1 MKKPIK
7 LWKHHAIFE
16 IVHLEAGVLKGQ
28 FPKEFSKKVTAP
40 RPCDRSAPPFIV
52 IIVRMVQV
60 LAVAT
65 NGYFPLSDFPTMNSL
80 SRDELTG

>member
-40 RPCDRSAPPFIV
+40 RPCDRSAAKGKAGP
-52 IIVRMVQV
+52 
-60 LAVAT
+60 LADP
-65 NGYFPLSDFPTMNSL
+65 GPHWDPWFF
-80 SRDELTG
+80 